1 METGKKTCEKLKDLR
16 KQVAEANGIEYEP
29 AECTYEGDCPGTC
42 PRCDAELADLQRQL
56 DEKEA
61 RGEKIVY
68 KDETTTISALTGE
81 VPKDLKGHWTEFVYG
96 GETISICITEAAEEE
111 EEQKIEYCYPEMRY
125 SLIGDITTVDI
136 GNTMGNIISKDE
148 LPEGE
153 DETAK
158 GELLSD
164 IDIEIA
170 DLSQPEFEFLSD
182 IDYLTDNYEHF
193 DKEDK
198 GEKDKDGKDTLEL
211 V

>member
-61 RGEKIVY
+61 RGEEIVY
-68 KDETTTISALTGE
+68 GDEI
-81 VPKDLKGHWTEFVYG
+81 
-96 GETISICITEAAEEE
+96 ISICITEEK
-111 EEQKIEYCYPEMRY
+111 EQKIEYGYPEMRY
-125 SLIGDITTVDI
+125 SLIGDITTVDME
-136 GNTMGNIISKDE
+136 NTMGYIISKDE

-164 IDIEIA
+164 ID
-170 DLSQPEFEFLSD
+170 
-182 IDYLTDNYEHF
+182 YLTDNYEHF
-193 DKEDK
+193 DKKDK

>member
-61 RGEKIVY
+61 RGEEIVY
-68 KDETTTISALTGE
+68 GDEI
-81 VPKDLKGHWTEFVYG
+81 
-96 GETISICITEAAEEE
+96 ISICITEEKK
-111 EEQKIEYCYPEMRY
+111 QKIEYGYPEMRY
-125 SLIGDITTVDI
+125 SLIGDITTVDME
-136 GNTMGNIISKDE
+136 NTMGYIISKDE

-164 IDIEIA
+164 ID
-170 DLSQPEFEFLSD
+170 
-182 IDYLTDNYEHF
+182 YLTDNYEHF
-193 DKEDK
+193 NKKDK

>member
-61 RGEKIVY
+61 RGEEIVY
-68 KDETTTISALTGE
+68 GDEI
-81 VPKDLKGHWTEFVYG
+81 
-96 GETISICITEAAEEE
+96 ISICITEEKK
-111 EEQKIEYCYPEMRY
+111 QKIEYGYPKMRY
-125 SLIGDITTVDI
+125 SLIGDITTVDME
-136 GNTMGNIISKDE
+136 NTMGYIISKDE

-164 IDIEIA
+164 ID
-170 DLSQPEFEFLSD
+170 
-182 IDYLTDNYEHF
+182 YLTDNYEHF
-193 DKEDK
+193 DKKDK

>member
-61 RGEKIVY
+61 RGEEIVY
-68 KDETTTISALTGE
+68 GD
-81 VPKDLKGHWTEFVYG
+81 
-96 GETISICITEAAEEE
+96 ETISICITEEEE
-111 EEQKIEYCYPEMRY
+111 EKIEYGYPEIRCT
-125 SLIGDITTVDI
+125 LIGDITTVDME
-136 GNTMGNIISKDE
+136 NTMGYIISKDE

-164 IDIEIA
+164 ID
-170 DLSQPEFEFLSD
+170 
-182 IDYLTDNYEHF
+182 YLTNNYEHF
-193 DKEDK
+193 DK
-198 GEKDKDGKDTLEL
+198 KDKDGKDTLEL

>member
-61 RGEKIVY
+61 RGEEIVY
-68 KDETTTISALTGE
+68 GDGTMSVSVLTEE
-81 VPKDLKGHWTEFVYG
+81 VPKDLKED
-96 GETISICITEAAEEE
+96 
-111 EEQKIEYCYPEMRY
+111 EYSYPETGYTLM
-125 SLIGDITTVDI
+125 GDITTVDME
-136 GNTMGNIISKDE
+136 NTMGYIISKDE

-153 DETAK
+153 DEAAK
-158 GELLSD
+158 GEL
-164 IDIEIA
+164 
-170 DLSQPEFEFLSD
+170 LSD
-182 IDYLTDNYEHF
+182 IDYLTDNYKHF
-193 DKEDK
+193 YKKDK

>member
-61 RGEKIVY
+61 RGEEIVY
-68 KDETTTISALTGE
+68 GD
-81 VPKDLKGHWTEFVYG
+81 
-96 GETISICITEAAEEE
+96 ETISICITEEEKEEE
-111 EEQKIEYCYPEMRY
+111 KIEYGYPEMRY
-125 SLIGDITTVDI
+125 TLIGDITTVDI
-136 GNTMGNIISKDE
+136 ENTMGYIISKDE

-164 IDIEIA
+164 TDTGIA
-170 DLSQPEFEFLSD
+170 GLSQLEPDLLSG
-182 IDYLTDNYEHF
+182 IDYLTDNYEPS
-193 DKEDK
+193 DKKD
-198 GEKDKDGKDTLEL
+198 EKDKDGKDTLEL